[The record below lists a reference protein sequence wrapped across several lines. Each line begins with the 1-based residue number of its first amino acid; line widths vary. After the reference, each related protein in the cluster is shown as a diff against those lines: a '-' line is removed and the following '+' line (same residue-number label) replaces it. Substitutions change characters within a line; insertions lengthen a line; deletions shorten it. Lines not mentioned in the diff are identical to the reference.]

1 MNKLSD
7 DVKNMS
13 SYKYKKSERAFSG
26 VRSKSK
32 NQQNPHSSAYFC
44 LSTWVAK
51 YDIFL
56 SSKLA
61 CMSYALFGK
70 IKKSSARKI
79 SNSEIFKYQYF
90 LRV

>member
-1 MNKLSD
+1 MNKLSGD
-7 DVKNMS
+7 IKSMS
-13 SYKYKKSERAFSG
+13 SDKYKKSDRAFSG

-51 YDIFL
+51 HNIFL

-61 CMSYALFGK
+61 CMSCMSYALFGK
-70 IKKSSARKI
+70 IEKSSARKM
-79 SNSEIFKYQYF
+79 
-90 LRV
+90 

>member
-7 DVKNMS
+7 DIENMS
-13 SYKYKKSERAFSG
+13 SYKYKKYERTFSG

-32 NQQNPHSSAYFC
+32 NEQNPHSLAYFC
-44 LSTWVAK
+44 LSTWVGK

-70 IKKSSARKI
+70 IKISLARKI
-79 SNSEIFKYQYF
+79 
-90 LRV
+90 

>member
-1 MNKLSD
+1 MNKLSGD
-7 DVKNMS
+7 TKNMS
-13 SYKYKKSERAFSG
+13 SDKYKKSDRAFNG

-51 YDIFL
+51 HDIFL

-61 CMSYALFGK
+61 CMSCMSYALFGK
-70 IKKSSARKI
+70 IKKSLARKM
-79 SNSEIFKYQYF
+79 
-90 LRV
+90 